1 MNDNSGATPNP
12 LNPTPISGA
21 DSEPVVAPTTTI
33 PVNNVE
39 EPTPVSDSPVNPVVN
54 ETAAPAEPNATP
66 VESLDPTGRAMEQKT
81 EPVQPPKKSKMGMI
95 IGVAVACL
103 LLVGGIVAA
112 IVMMNLNKTDAVAA
126 AMQKIMSGEAPNK
139 VAIDGD
145 INILLNDD
153 TAPIKRVNINLDSD
167 IMVGSMINT
176 SSAVLSFTDR
186 NDKDYSMKF
195 EEIYAANGDLFFRLT
210 DAKKAI
216 EESGI
221 LNLTNNPTP
230 TTNCIEDESGATNC
244 ETPIITTD
252 CAAEGAAED
261 CITTETGSEVVETS
275 PLINNALVSVIE
287 ALDGVYLRVSAD
299 EMNLLKN
306 QNAGNSDISCVT
318 DLVSNLDKNTNS
330 AIQLYN
336 KYPFVQSSNEKIPVA
351 SKQNPIYQIW
361 LDSEAFTNY
370 VNEMQNTEI
379 AKALY
384 SCLKWDNKA
393 TITNEDVM
401 EITNEMPAIY
411 AEVNENNEFT
421 RLYLETDI
429 NDGAATATI
438 DLGFSYPNNINV
450 SEPVEY
456 KDFAEHIQTIFK
468 SMYNL

>member
-1 MNDNSGATPNP
+1 
-12 LNPTPISGA
+12 
-21 DSEPVVAPTTTI
+21 
-33 PVNNVE
+33 
-39 EPTPVSDSPVNPVVN
+39 
-54 ETAAPAEPNATP
+54 
-66 VESLDPTGRAMEQKT
+66 
-81 EPVQPPKKSKMGMI
+81 
-95 IGVAVACL
+95 
-103 LLVGGIVAA
+103 
-112 IVMMNLNKTDAVAA
+112 
-126 AMQKIMSGEAPNK
+126 
-139 VAIDGD
+139 
-145 INILLNDD
+145 
-153 TAPIKRVNINLDSD
+153 
-167 IMVGSMINT
+167 
-176 SSAVLSFTDR
+176 
-186 NDKDYSMKF
+186 MKF

-221 LNLTNNPTP
+221 LNLTNNPAP

-261 CITTETGSEVVETS
+261 CITAETGSEVAETS
-275 PLINNALVSVIE
+275 PLIDNALVSIIE

-361 LDSEAFTNY
+361 LDSDAFTNY

-421 RLYLETDI
+421 RLYMESDI